1 MHDIKIH
8 DVSFSYAG
16 SDKLVLKDI
25 NVDVEGGEFV
35 CILGQ
40 SGCGKSTLLRLI
52 AGLEDCTTGEILVDG
67 EKIHGASLNR
77 GVVFQDYGL
86 FPWKT
91 AGANITLAL
100 KKKFPDWDKNH
111 LKERTIELLKAVGLD
126 ESVYRKYPKELS
138 GGMKQRC
145 AIASAFGIDPP
156 ILLMDE
162 PFGALDAVTRSM
174 LQDMVLKLWEKQED
188 KKTVFFVTHDV
199 DEAMI
204 LANRIIVLGQSPSNI
219 IFDVKIPDEKRTTR
233 DSRFEDPESIKLRN
247 ELLAAVVSGEA
258 DYAVL
263 SGDQLYAVGNNDQI
277 EIKAWLDD
285 LVPNYGCCRMNMN
298 TDFVKK
304 NPTTVKLLLKSL
316 IRAEQ
321 WYLANK
327 EECVKILAKE
337 IGAEEDYVAAYLLND
352 NYVSSVDPCKNS
364 VVKTWEA
371 MIKMGFID
379 QADADKIN
387 IEDHINTELYK
398 EALDECVTEYHD
410 EDPDFYDGRVKFFE
424 ENDQ

>member
-1 MHDIKIH
+1 MKKRIISLLLAATMTFSLTACGGNSSDDKKEETKTENTDNKETPEVDTIHWARANSGNILVTIAKQQGYFDEVGIKVIEDPVESSTAALQALQTGQV
-8 DVSFSYAG
+8 DVTSNQGTNNPLQFISTGSDFSIVGGYMLKGMYIIGKKDTQYKDVTSLKGSKFAYAG
-16 SDKLVLKDI
+16 VHP
-25 NVDVEGGEFV
+25 VVGMA
-35 CILGQ
+35 
-40 SGCGKSTLLRLI
+40 LLD
-52 AGLEDCTTGEILVDG
+52 A
-67 EKIHGASLNR
+67 
-77 GVVFQDYGL
+77 
-86 FPWKT
+86 
-91 AGANITLAL
+91 
-100 KKKFPDWDKNH
+100 
-111 LKERTIELLKAVGLD
+111 
-126 ESVYRKYPKELS
+126 
-138 GGMKQRC
+138 
-145 AIASAFGIDPP
+145 GIDPNN
-156 ILLMDE
+156 
-162 PFGALDAVTRSM
+162 
-174 LQDMVLKLWEKQED
+174 
-188 KKTVFFVTHDV
+188 DV
-199 DEAMI
+199 EWLTYSTNSD
-204 LANRIIVLGQSPSNI
+204 R
-219 IFDVKIPDEKRTTR
+219 
-233 DSRFEDPESIKLRN
+233 
-247 ELLAAVVSGEA
+247 LAAVVSGEA

-263 SGDQLYAVGNNDQI
+263 SGDQLYAVGNNNQI

-364 VVKTWEA
+364 VAKTWDA
-371 MIKMGFID
+371 MIKMGFVD

-398 EALDECVTEYHD
+398 EALDECVAEYHD

>member
-1 MHDIKIH
+1 MKKRIISLLLAAAMTFSLTACGGNSSDDKKEEAKTENTENTDNKETPEVDTIH
-8 DVSFSYAG
+8 WARANSGNILVTIAKQQGYFDEVGINVIEDPVESSTAALQALQAGQVDVTSNQGTNNPLQFISTGSDFSIVGGYILKGMYIIGKKDTQYKDVTSLKGSKFSYAG
-16 SDKLVLKDI
+16 VHP
-25 NVDVEGGEFV
+25 VVGMA
-35 CILGQ
+35 
-40 SGCGKSTLLRLI
+40 LLD
-52 AGLEDCTTGEILVDG
+52 A
-67 EKIHGASLNR
+67 
-77 GVVFQDYGL
+77 
-86 FPWKT
+86 
-91 AGANITLAL
+91 
-100 KKKFPDWDKNH
+100 
-111 LKERTIELLKAVGLD
+111 
-126 ESVYRKYPKELS
+126 
-138 GGMKQRC
+138 
-145 AIASAFGIDPP
+145 GIDPNN
-156 ILLMDE
+156 
-162 PFGALDAVTRSM
+162 
-174 LQDMVLKLWEKQED
+174 
-188 KKTVFFVTHDV
+188 DV
-199 DEAMI
+199 EWLTYSTNSD
-204 LANRIIVLGQSPSNI
+204 R
-219 IFDVKIPDEKRTTR
+219 
-233 DSRFEDPESIKLRN
+233 
-247 ELLAAVVSGEA
+247 LAAVVSGEA

-364 VVKTWEA
+364 VVKTWDA

-398 EALDECVTEYHD
+398 EALDECVAEYHD

>member
-111 LKERTIELLKAVGLD
+111 LKERTIELLKAV
-126 ESVYRKYPKELS
+126 
-138 GGMKQRC
+138 
-145 AIASAFGIDPP
+145 
-156 ILLMDE
+156 
-162 PFGALDAVTRSM
+162 
-174 LQDMVLKLWEKQED
+174 
-188 KKTVFFVTHDV
+188 
-199 DEAMI
+199 
-204 LANRIIVLGQSPSNI
+204 
-219 IFDVKIPDEKRTTR
+219 
-233 DSRFEDPESIKLRN
+233 
-247 ELLAAVVSGEA
+247 
-258 DYAVL
+258 
-263 SGDQLYAVGNNDQI
+263 
-277 EIKAWLDD
+277 
-285 LVPNYGCCRMNMN
+285 
-298 TDFVKK
+298 
-304 NPTTVKLLLKSL
+304 KLLLKSL

-398 EALDECVTEYHD
+398 EALDECVAEYHD

>member
-199 DEAMI
+199 DEA
-204 LANRIIVLGQSPSNI
+204 
-219 IFDVKIPDEKRTTR
+219 
-233 DSRFEDPESIKLRN
+233 
-247 ELLAAVVSGEA
+247 
-258 DYAVL
+258 
-263 SGDQLYAVGNNDQI
+263 
-277 EIKAWLDD
+277 
-285 LVPNYGCCRMNMN
+285 
-298 TDFVKK
+298 
-304 NPTTVKLLLKSL
+304 KLLLKSL

-398 EALDECVTEYHD
+398 EALDECVTEYRD